1 MGEEAMEG
9 KEADEGVAEG
19 RHNLQTIL
27 AKERE
32 DAFRHTKVFSLGA
45 ALHKVVKEVPGDSTS
60 TWLLELAQWTEV
72 GKSLFQPL
80 PF

>member
-19 RHNLQTIL
+19 RHNLQPIL

-32 DAFRHTKVFSLGA
+32 DGFSHTKVFSLGA
-45 ALHKVVKEVPGDSTS
+45 ALHKVVDEVPGDSTS
-60 TWLLELAQWTEV
+60 RLDLAQWTEV
-72 GKSLFQPL
+72 RKSFFQQL